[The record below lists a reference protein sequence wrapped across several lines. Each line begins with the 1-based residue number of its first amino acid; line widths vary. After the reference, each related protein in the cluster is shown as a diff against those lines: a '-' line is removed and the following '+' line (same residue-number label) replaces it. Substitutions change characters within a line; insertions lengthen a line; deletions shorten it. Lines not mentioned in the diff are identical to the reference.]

1 MNLALRAQ
9 SRRSRQNTAS
19 HRRCSRSLAGNPL
32 STSSSPRHKRIV
44 SSLRPILIS
53 VHLLDDSPAS
63 SDGIFVA
70 WVPMPTA
77 IPGLVQWGISD
88 TIMKLVTSGIGLLG
102 LREFVLRRIP
112 AKLLP
117 LRTLT
122 QAVEDAAQGMTDE
135 VSGMRIPVRPQQ
147 QDVRAFLDMPGPR
160 AMQVPAFIVIS
171 GPQGIGKSAML
182 KGLLAHRRQQ
192 GKWVLPIL
200 RTLQPGDK
208 LELAAIVEEVLL
220 ADRIPEIFPQ
230 LRLPFV
236 QLMRQL
242 NNRCLKKTGHPLT
255 IYMQLSTQ
263 NRADDFDQNQCEA
276 IAAAVGGFARELTY
290 EYALCKF
297 VLEVSVSL
305 IADKIQERLGQNR
318 ACRDKFNMS
327 ELVVVDP
334 LPLKSFVELAL
345 EIPEIAGNLKMDEHS
360 REEVL
365 KYFYLRAGGSF
376 RELQLLLKNA
386 AKANAS
392 DAQGIK
398 GEIDGWYEE
407 KIGPIKDVLAETEED
422 EFQQFIR
429 RLLGQKP
436 ESKYL
441 DYVRKVAE
449 AGPKGYLSGGDALK
463 KETKLKM
470 ELRRLQPKQAVLRST
485 TSTRVALRHWYFV
498 FYVLGETEEGLQ
510 DAGYM

>member
-1 MNLALRAQ
+1 
-9 SRRSRQNTAS
+9 
-19 HRRCSRSLAGNPL
+19 
-32 STSSSPRHKRIV
+32 
-44 SSLRPILIS
+44 
-53 VHLLDDSPAS
+53 
-63 SDGIFVA
+63 
-70 WVPMPTA
+70 
-77 IPGLVQWGISD
+77 
-88 TIMKLVTSGIGLLG
+88 MKLVTSGIGLLG
-102 LREFVLRRIP
+102 FREFVLRRIP

-182 KGLLAHRRQQ
+182 KGLLAHRCQQ

-220 ADRIPEIFPQ
+220 ADRVPEIFPQ

-242 NNRCLKKTGHPLT
+242 KSRCLKKTGHPLT

-305 IADKIQERLGQNR
+305 IADKIQERPGQNR
-318 ACRDKFNMS
+318 ASRVLPRCCNSGQM
-327 ELVVVDP
+327 VV
-334 LPLKSFVELAL
+334 
-345 EIPEIAGNLKMDEHS
+345 
-360 REEVL
+360 
-365 KYFYLRAGGSF
+365 GS
-376 RELQLLLKNA
+376 A
-386 AKANAS
+386 
-392 DAQGIK
+392 
-398 GEIDGWYEE
+398 
-407 KIGPIKDVLAETEED
+407 T
-422 EFQQFIR
+422 
-429 RLLGQKP
+429 
-436 ESKYL
+436 
-441 DYVRKVAE
+441 
-449 AGPKGYLSGGDALK
+449 
-463 KETKLKM
+463 
-470 ELRRLQPKQAVLRST
+470 
-485 TSTRVALRHWYFV
+485 
-498 FYVLGETEEGLQ
+498 
-510 DAGYM
+510 

>member
-1 MNLALRAQ
+1 
-9 SRRSRQNTAS
+9 
-19 HRRCSRSLAGNPL
+19 
-32 STSSSPRHKRIV
+32 
-44 SSLRPILIS
+44 
-53 VHLLDDSPAS
+53 
-63 SDGIFVA
+63 
-70 WVPMPTA
+70 
-77 IPGLVQWGISD
+77 
-88 TIMKLVTSGIGLLG
+88 
-102 LREFVLRRIP
+102 
-112 AKLLP
+112 
-117 LRTLT
+117 
-122 QAVEDAAQGMTDE
+122 MTDE

-242 NNRCLKKTGHPLT
+242 NSRCLKKTGHPLT

-305 IADKIQERLGQNR
+305 IADKIQ
-318 ACRDKFNMS
+318 DKFNMS

-345 EIPEIAGNLKMDEHS
+345 EIPEIAGNLKMDERS
-360 REEVL
+360 RAEIL

-376 RELQLLLKNA
+376 RELRLLLKNA
-386 AKANAS
+386 ANANAS

-398 GEIDGWYEE
+398 GRIDKWYRK
-407 KIGPIKDVLAETEED
+407 KIQPIKDVLAETEEN

-436 ESKYL
+436 ASKYL
-441 DYVRKVAE
+441 DYVTKVAE
-449 AGPKGYLSGGDALK
+449 AGPKGYLSEGDALD
-463 KETKLKM
+463 KETKLEM
-470 ELRRLQPKQAVLRST
+470 ELRRLQPAQAVLRST
-485 TSTRVALRHWYFV
+485 TSTEVALRHWYFV

>member
-1 MNLALRAQ
+1 M
-9 SRRSRQNTAS
+9 
-19 HRRCSRSLAGNPL
+19 
-32 STSSSPRHKRIV
+32 
-44 SSLRPILIS
+44 
-53 VHLLDDSPAS
+53 
-63 SDGIFVA
+63 FVA
-70 WVPMPTA
+70 CPGPRWPAATPCGLTA
-77 IPGLVQWGISD
+77 RGQAGRSQVTMQAEPRGRWGISD
-88 TIMKLVTSGIGLLG
+88 TIMKLVTSGIGVLG

-220 ADRIPEIFPQ
+220 ADRVPEIFPQ

-242 NNRCLKKTGHPLT
+242 NSRCLKKTGHPLT

-305 IADKIQERLGQNR
+305 IADKIQ
-318 ACRDKFNMS
+318 DKFNMS

-345 EIPEIAGNLKMDEHS
+345 EIPEIAGNLKMDERS
-360 REEVL
+360 RAEIL

-398 GEIDGWYEE
+398 GRIDKWYRK
-407 KIGPIKDVLAETEED
+407 KIQPIKDVLAETEED

-436 ESKYL
+436 ASKYL
-441 DYVRKVAE
+441 DYVTKVAE
-449 AGPKGYLSGGDALK
+449 AGPNGYLSGGDDK
-463 KETKLKM
+463 DTKLQM
-470 ELRRLQPKQAVLRST
+470 ELRRMQPKQAILRST
-485 TSTRVALRHWYFV
+485 TSTQVALRHWYFV

>member
-1 MNLALRAQ
+1 M
-9 SRRSRQNTAS
+9 
-19 HRRCSRSLAGNPL
+19 
-32 STSSSPRHKRIV
+32 
-44 SSLRPILIS
+44 
-53 VHLLDDSPAS
+53 
-63 SDGIFVA
+63 FVA
-70 WVPMPTA
+70 CPGPSWPAAPPCGLTA
-77 IPGLVQWGISD
+77 RGQAGRSQVTMQAEPRGRWGISD
-88 TIMKLVTSGIGLLG
+88 TIVKLVTSGIGLLG

-112 AKLLP
+112 ANLFP

-220 ADRIPEIFPQ
+220 ADRVPEIFPQ

-236 QLMRQL
+236 QLMKQL
-242 NNRCLKKTGHPLT
+242 NSRCLKKTGHPLT

-263 NRADDFDQNQCEA
+263 NRADDFDQNQCDA
-276 IAAAVGGFARELTY
+276 IAAAVGSFARTLTY

-318 ACRDKFNMS
+318 ACR
-327 ELVVVDP
+327 V
-334 LPLKSFVELAL
+334 LPRCCSSFVEL
-345 EIPEIAGNLKMDEHS
+345 EIPEIAGYLKMDERS
-360 REEVL
+360 REEIL

-376 RELQLLLKNA
+376 RELSLLLEDA
-386 AKANAS
+386 AKADAS

-398 GEIDGWYEE
+398 ARIDKWYEK
-407 KIGPIKDVLAETEED
+407 KIQPIKDVLAETEE
-422 EFQQFIR
+422 EEEEEEGWLEKLFR
-429 RLLGQKP
+429 ELRGEKKP
-436 ESKYL
+436 KKEPKSKYL
-441 DYVRKVAE
+441 DYLTKVAE

-463 KETKLKM
+463 KETKLEM

-485 TSTRVALRHWYFV
+485 TSIQVALRHWYFV

>member
-1 MNLALRAQ
+1 
-9 SRRSRQNTAS
+9 
-19 HRRCSRSLAGNPL
+19 
-32 STSSSPRHKRIV
+32 
-44 SSLRPILIS
+44 
-53 VHLLDDSPAS
+53 
-63 SDGIFVA
+63 
-70 WVPMPTA
+70 
-77 IPGLVQWGISD
+77 
-88 TIMKLVTSGIGLLG
+88 
-102 LREFVLRRIP
+102 
-112 AKLLP
+112 
-117 LRTLT
+117 
-122 QAVEDAAQGMTDE
+122 
-135 VSGMRIPVRPQQ
+135 
-147 QDVRAFLDMPGPR
+147 
-160 AMQVPAFIVIS
+160 
-171 GPQGIGKSAML
+171 
-182 KGLLAHRRQQ
+182 
-192 GKWVLPIL
+192 
-200 RTLQPGDK
+200 
-208 LELAAIVEEVLL
+208 
-220 ADRIPEIFPQ
+220 
-230 LRLPFV
+230 
-236 QLMRQL
+236 
-242 NNRCLKKTGHPLT
+242 
-255 IYMQLSTQ
+255 
-263 NRADDFDQNQCEA
+263 
-276 IAAAVGGFARELTY
+276 
-290 EYALCKF
+290 
-297 VLEVSVSL
+297 
-305 IADKIQERLGQNR
+305 
-318 ACRDKFNMS
+318 MS

-334 LPLKSFVELAL
+334 LPLKSALAWLCIFLVCLVFWSYRVGECRTSLPSRAISPYRGFVELAL